1 MDRLKTHFINSN
13 DGKGKILCYMM
24 HDTPID
30 IIELIRDNK
39 EKIEEE
45 LLKYGGILFRGFNI
59 RSLSEFNKLANVIIP
74 NLLDYE
80 NRSTPRTKLGGK
92 IYTSTEYPPNRRI
105 PFHNENSYTLKWP
118 SKILFFSVLVAEE
131 GGETAIAD
139 SRYVY
144 ENIDKHIINEFNN
157 KKILYV
163 RNYMTGVDLSWQEV
177 FQTEKKEEVENYCKG
192 NEISYQWG
200 NSDIELTTKQVCQA
214 TIQHPVTKEN
224 IWFNQAHLFNKSYLK
239 EDEVEKLEQLFG
251 KGKFSRNSYY
261 GDGSEIPKN
270 YFDTINSAYKKE
282 KIEFKWA
289 KGDVMLLDNVL
300 MAHSRNPYKGNRKV
314 VVAMGY

>member
-1 MDRLKTHFINSN
+1 MNNLKTYFINSK
-13 DGKGKILCYMM
+13 DGKGKILCYEMG
-24 HDTPID
+24 HDLID
-30 IIELIRDNK
+30 IMSFIREHK
-39 EKIEEE
+39 EEFEKE
-45 LLKYGGILFRGFNI
+45 LLKCGGILFRGFKI
-59 RSLSEFNKLANVIIP
+59 RSLSEFNKLANMIIP

-144 ENIDKHIINEFNN
+144 KNIDKDIVDEFNN

-177 FQTEKKEEVENYCKG
+177 FQTEKKEEVEDYCRNNKI
-192 NEISYQWG
+192 NYQWG
-200 NSDIELTTKQVCQA
+200 NNDIELTTKQICQA
-214 TIQHPVTKEN
+214 TLQHPITKEYV
-224 IWFNQAHLFNKSYLK
+224 WFNQAHLFNKSYLK
-239 EDEVEKLEQLFG
+239 KNEIEKLEQLLG
-251 KGKFSRNSYY
+251 KGNFSRNSYY

-270 YFDTINSAYKKE
+270 HFDVISNAYEKE
-282 KIEFKWA
+282 KIEFKWE

-300 MAHSRNPYKGNRKV
+300 MAHSRNPFKGSRKV
-314 VVAMGY
+314 VVAMGN